1 MQEKGGPSLNRV
13 ARERLA
19 EEADFELRPKD

>member
-13 ARERLA
+13 AMESLA
-19 EEADFELRPKD
+19 EEADFKLRPKD